1 MDLHLSSLAVLT
13 LLLLGAPEINPSSC
27 EEETRLIWEGITRG
41 SSLQREGLEP
51 LTQACSRLSL
61 SAAKPKLLSPG
72 STENSAKEQSSDFS
86 LCLQPGE
93 RASASQRNPS
103 TARQEPIS
111 CSSSQ
116 QSQQQPGHCPRDF
129 QHLSTS
135 PSTVLMLFSSSLE
148 PPPSTSSAPA
158 QP

>member
-1 MDLHLSSLAVLT
+1 MYVIRKAAIHQPLFARAKGQTEGGFLRKSSVDLHLSSLAVLT
-13 LLLLGAPEINPSSC
+13 LLLLGAPEINLSSC

-72 STENSAKEQSSDFS
+72 TTENSAKEQSSDFS

-93 RASASQRNPS
+93 ESLCLPEKSIHSQ
-103 TARQEPIS
+103 AGAQ
-111 CSSSQ
+111 
-116 QSQQQPGHCPRDF
+116 
-129 QHLSTS
+129 L
-135 PSTVLMLFSSSLE
+135 LF
-148 PPPSTSSAPA
+148 
-158 QP
+158 